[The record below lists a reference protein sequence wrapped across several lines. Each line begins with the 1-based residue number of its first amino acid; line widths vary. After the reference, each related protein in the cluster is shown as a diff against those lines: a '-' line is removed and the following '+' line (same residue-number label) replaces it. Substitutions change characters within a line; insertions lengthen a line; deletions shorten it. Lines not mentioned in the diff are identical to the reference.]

1 MNRRT
6 VVTAA
11 AAMAVLWSLAAAP
24 ATAQDSTVSRE
35 GRYRVWYTSP
45 ELRAE
50 LDFHWADRHLG
61 DEWLVLKLSVSSGGG
76 GVTPIS
82 RDGVSVLTPRGYA
95 LPLPTQTEFREALG
109 SITMAL
115 KQENAWGPPASRFV
129 GSLSRAENWF
139 FSPPG
144 AFIDRDTIYPSAFQY
159 CTGPLVF
166 RVPGGVQPGEWALV
180 IELEE
185 ARVRIPFVLDGTR

>member
-1 MNRRT
+1 MDRRI
-6 VVTAA
+6 VLTAA
-11 AAMAVLWSLAAAP
+11 VGLAVLFLLPARPAAA
-24 ATAQDSTVSRE
+24 QDATVSRE

-45 ELRAE
+45 QLRAE

-61 DEWLVLKLSVSSGGG
+61 DEWLILKLSMASGSG
-76 GVTPIS
+76 GVTPVS
-82 RDGVSVLTPRGYA
+82 RDGVSVLTPQGAA

-109 SITMAL
+109 SIRMAL

-144 AFIDRDTIYPSAFQY
+144 VFIDRNTIYPSAFQY

-166 RVPGGVQPGEWALV
+166 RVPGGVQPGEWVLV
-180 IELEE
+180 MELEE
-185 ARVRIPFVLDGTR
+185 ARVRIPFILDGKR